1 MHWKRTNIRH
11 VLHQASSISS
21 LPEHPFFWDVS
32 VAQLETEPIQHLSAQ
47 LIHYIP
53 LYLSTVWICIRF
65 WSCVARKQ
73 WCLWNYIS
81 ALLIFIKFHLYPWIH
96 QAFTCERN
104 RCHPLK
110 KNQYTT
116 CAASVVINVSASW
129 ASFFGDDSVAQ
140 LVALM
145 SGVVLGG
152 VAGVVGS
159 GLAGGKIFTA
169 SIGSVDSLYP
179 SVFIYCLNLHQILI
193 LCSLKAMMFVK
204 LYFRTSDIYLISLV
218 SLNPSG
224 FHLRTK

>member
-1 MHWKRTNIRH
+1 MLSRSWVRT
-11 VLHQASSISS
+11 S
-21 LPEHPFFWDVS
+21 LE
-32 VAQLETEPIQHLSAQ
+32 AKYLQHLSAQ

-53 LYLSTVWICIRF
+53 LYLSTVWICISF

-81 ALLIFIKFHLYPWIH
+81 ALLIFILFHLYPWIH

-104 RCHPLK
+104 RCHALK
-110 KNQYTT
+110 RNQYTT
-116 CAASVVINVSASW
+116 CTASGVVNISASW
-129 ASFFGDDSVAQ
+129 TSFFGDVSVAQ
-140 LVALM
+140 LVASM

-152 VAGVVGS
+152 VVKVVGS
-159 GLAGGKIFTA
+159 NLARGKIFTA

-179 SVFIYCLNLHQILI
+179 SVFIYCLNLHQFLI
-193 LCSLKAMMFVK
+193 LCSSKAMMFLK

-218 SLNPSG
+218 SLDPSG